1 MKIIE
6 RLIVFILQ
14 LLVLIALPLIDGYRP
29 SLAEKPELSSVTF
42 YVQWYDVGEAALE
55 GLEGI
60 KRVDKGFHN
69 FKEINTVYYEA
80 STVTIEEME
89 KALKDAGTYF
99 GTAK

>member
-60 KRVDKGFHN
+60 KRVVKGFHN

>member
-6 RLIVFILQ
+6 RLSELGLP

-29 SLAEKPELSSVTF
+29 SLAEKPELSTVTF
-42 YVQWYDVGEAALE
+42 YVQWYDVGKSALE
-55 GLEGI
+55 GLDGI

-89 KALKDAGTYF
+89 DALRKSGTYR
-99 GTAK
+99 GTVK

>member
-80 STVTIEEME
+80 SKITIGQME
-89 KALKDAGTYF
+89 DALKKAGTYQ
-99 GTAK
+99 GTVK